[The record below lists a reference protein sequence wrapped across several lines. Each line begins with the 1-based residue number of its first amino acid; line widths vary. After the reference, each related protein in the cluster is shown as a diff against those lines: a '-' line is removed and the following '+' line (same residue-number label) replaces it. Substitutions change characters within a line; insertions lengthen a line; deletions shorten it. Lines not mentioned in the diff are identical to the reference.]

1 VTPSF
6 RFRLERVK
14 SLREQAEGAARE
26 QLAHEL
32 ALRMRG
38 EALLRRATATASAAR
53 DAGRGAVARPGTS
66 GADLLAAQQWI
77 ERAERERRE
86 AALDLDRRDAE
97 VATRRAQLVDA
108 SREREVIERLEARRR
123 GEHEREASR
132 LEQIDLDE
140 VALAVHRRHGV
151 AA

>member
-14 SLREQAEGAARE
+14 SLREQAEDAARE

-32 ALRMRG
+32 ALRVRG
-38 EALLRRATATASAAR
+38 EALLRQAAATATAAR
-53 DAGRGAVARPGTS
+53 QTGRGAATRPGAS

-77 ERAERERRE
+77 ERAESQRRD
-86 AALDLDRRDAE
+86 AALDLDRRDVE
-97 VATRRAQLVDA
+97 VAARRAELVDA
-108 SREREVIERLEARRR
+108 SREREAIDRLESRRR
-123 GEHEREASR
+123 DEHRREVSR
-132 LEQIDLDE
+132 QEQIALDE
-140 VALAVHRRHGV
+140 VALGVHRRHRV

>member
-14 SLREQAEGAARE
+14 SLREQAEDAARE
-26 QLAHEL
+26 QLAREL

-38 EALLRRATATASAAR
+38 EALLQQASATATAAR
-53 DAGRGAVARPGTS
+53 EAGRGTVTRTGAS

-77 ERAERERRE
+77 ERAESRRRE

-97 VATRRAQLVDA
+97 VEARRAALVEA
-108 SREREVIERLEARRR
+108 SREREVISRLEARRR
-123 GEHEREASR
+123 GEHQREVSR

-140 VALAVHRRHGV
+140 VALAVHRRHG
-151 AA
+151 AAA